1 MVKFVAVFCGSS
13 LNCPETYLK
22 EAYEAGR
29 AIALQGKRLVYGS
42 GSMGSMGE
50 AARGA
55 QSVGGHVTGVNV
67 QLFKDSPYTL
77 AVDTYVV
84 EPSMQS
90 RKVRLIR
97 ESDAAIAIPGG
108 MGTLDELTELFVME
122 QLGQTDI
129 PFGILNAHGYFD
141 GFLLQMQR
149 ALADNFLKYKD
160 YARLMVAET
169 IEELLYMLDHYDE
182 IYAQRLRNI

>member
-1 MVKFVAVFCGSS
+1 MVTSVAVFCGSA
-13 LNCPETYLK
+13 LNCPEAYLQ
-22 EAYEAGR
+22 EAFEVGR
-29 AIALQGKRLVYGS
+29 VIASQGKALVYGS

-50 AARGA
+50 VAKGA
-55 QSVGGHVTGVNV
+55 QSVGGYVTGINA
-67 QLFKDSPYTL
+67 QLFQDSPYTL

-84 EPSMQS
+84 EPTMQA

-108 MGTLDELTELFVME
+108 MGTLDEVTELFVMA
-122 QLGQTDI
+122 QLGQADI

-149 ALADNFLKYKD
+149 ALEDNFLKYKD

-182 IYAQRLRNI
+182 IYAQRLQHI